1 MKWRPF
7 EYQGATYNLSH
18 LDPFYWRYTAEAGGK
33 RPECTY
39 KFQVS
44 FSMHCFTRKAL
55 SSETIGDGLWYTGPK
70 ESRVFCVDRYAFSTQ
85 LPDIVRSMGE
95 RPCWHTHHGNFFTIE
110 LTTQEERVVEYEIYF
125 DVTKASRKGW
135 LNLILE
141 SAYERTDA
149 YATTQPRNLEN
160 EKSVWMLSLT
170 IDR

>member
-1 MKWRPF
+1 
-7 EYQGATYNLSH
+7 
-18 LDPFYWRYTAEAGGK
+18 
-33 RPECTY
+33 
-39 KFQVS
+39 
-44 FSMHCFTRKAL
+44 
-55 SSETIGDGLWYTGPK
+55 
-70 ESRVFCVDRYAFSTQ
+70 
-85 LPDIVRSMGE
+85 
-95 RPCWHTHHGNFFTIE
+95 
-110 LTTQEERVVEYEIYF
+110 VVEYEIYF